1 MTAQHFD
8 RSAELSS
15 EGLIALGQRN
25 SCDREPIHLSGAIQP
40 HGFLLVVDPDRLD
53 VIAASANAATVFGLT
68 DAELLGAHLTD
79 VVGPQAF
86 GELMAAPHVGNPHE
100 GLPLRVALPGRA
112 EDDRGAAAAIQD
124 YDVVAHHRGDVL
136 FLEFETSSGVQLA
149 ADASFYQQQRSTM
162 KLLGAV
168 DDIDA
173 LCRLAAREV
182 RRLTGYDRVMIY
194 RFDADAHGHVIAEA
208 RREGAEPFLG
218 LHYPA
223 GDIPRQARALYLRN
237 WIRVITDVTYTPV
250 PILAVPER
258 VRADR
263 LDLSMSVLRS
273 VSPLHLQYLENM
285 GVRATTTIS
294 LIVENQLWGLIAC
307 HHDSPKH
314 LSHLERL
321 GCEAIGQLVSIRIR
335 AADSLREQRDG
346 SSLRQLAAK
355 VVTAMAAGEN
365 PVSGLHTA
373 AQPLLEMV
381 AGDGAVVEID
391 GHRAEVGV
399 VPSRATTDW
408 IVRGLSLL
416 AAGGPAPVV
425 TDALPALLAAGSIG
439 ETSQPCPADAQAL
452 DLADLPAGALY
463 LPLAGREVGFV
474 LWLRQEQL
482 RTVRWAGRP
491 EAKPDEADSG
501 GQSAPLTPRASFDEW
516 REQVRGRSTR
526 WRPAEIAAATELSA
540 SMPDVMLHR
549 SQSQL
554 IRFAFH
560 DALTGLPNRVLL
572 LERLGGVLGVDGET
586 DPGEATSGVTDSADR
601 PALLFIDLDGFKLVN
616 DSQGHGVGDEL
627 LALAAERLSGAVQ
640 PRDTVARMGGD
651 EFVVLI
657 PATDTAR
664 ASAVG
669 QRIVED
675 FRRPFLLD
683 GHLSRPITASVGVAL
698 VPIRAEAGEALRQAD
713 AALYHAKRAGRNQVA
728 IYDPA
733 SGTAASRLHLDAQE
747 LRAAIGDGQLTVHY
761 QPVVSLS
768 DADAPVLE
776 GFEALVRWRHPTRG
790 LVPPN
795 EFIDLAEQSGLIDQL
810 GDFVLSVA
818 LRQLQAW
825 PDPRLTMAVNVSVHQ
840 LMKPGFVE
848 DVRGHLLEYGI
859 EPARL
864 CLEITE
870 SQMME
875 KPELALAV
883 LADLSALDVQI
894 AIDDFGTGF
903 SSLAYVRNFPAT
915 ILKIDRSFVASLPV
929 EPKDLAVV
937 AAIVRLAHDLGM
949 RTVAEG
955 VETAEQLASLVRL
968 GSDFAQGYFLGR
980 PMPADEIAVPT
991 PDLTSF

>member
-15 EGLIALGQRN
+15 EGLIALGRRN
-25 SCDREPIHLSGAIQP
+25 SCDREPIHLSGAVQP

-68 DAELLGAHLTD
+68 DTELLGALLSD
-79 VVGPQAF
+79 VVGTHVSDA
-86 GELMAAPHVGNPHE
+86 LAAAPQVTNPHE
-100 GLPLRVALPGRA
+100 GLPLRVALPGLIATRA
-112 EDDRGAAAAIQD
+112 DAATAIRD
-124 YDVVAHHRGDVL
+124 YDVVAHRRGDML
-136 FLEFETSSGVQLA
+136 ILEFETSSGVQLT
-149 ADASFYQQQRSTM
+149 ADAAFYQQQRSTM
-162 KLLGAV
+162 RLLGAV
-168 DDIDA
+168 DDIDE
-173 LCRLAAREV
+173 LCRLTAHEV

-208 RREGAEPFLG
+208 RREGSEPFLG

-237 WIRVITDVTYTPV
+237 WIRVITDVRYTPV
-250 PILAVPER
+250 PILAVPDR
-258 VRADR
+258 VRVDR

-294 LIVENQLWGLIAC
+294 LIVENQLWGMIAC

-321 GCEAIGQLVSIRIR
+321 GCEAVGQLVSIRIR

-346 SSLRQLAAK
+346 SMLRQLAAK

-373 AQPLLEMV
+373 AQPLLQMV

-399 VPSRATTDW
+399 VPPRATTEW
-408 IVRGLSLL
+408 IVRGLALL

-425 TDALPALLAAGSIG
+425 TDALPALLAPGPIG
-439 ETSQPCPADAQAL
+439 ETSQLGSAEAEDADL
-452 DLADLPAGALY
+452 GGLPAGALY

-474 LWLRQEQL
+474 LWLRQEQV

-491 EAKPDEADSG
+491 EVEPDEADAG
-501 GQSAPLTPRASFDEW
+501 DQSAPLTPRASFDEW

-526 WRPAEIAAATELSA
+526 WRPAEIDAATELA
-540 SMPDVMLHR
+540 AAMPDVMLHR

-554 IRFAFH
+554 VRFALH

-572 LERLGGVLGVDGET
+572 HERLGDLLGVGEPI
-586 DPGEATSGVTDSADR
+586 DAPAATSTVINSYDR
-601 PALLFIDLDGFKLVN
+601 PAVLFIDLDGFKLVN

-627 LALAAERLSGAVQ
+627 LALAADRLSGAVQ
-640 PRDTVARMGGD
+640 PQDTVARMGGD

-664 ASAVG
+664 AAAVG

-675 FRRPFLLD
+675 FRQPFMLD
-683 GHLSRPITASVGVAL
+683 GHLSRPITASVGVAVIPL
-698 VPIRAEAGEALRQAD
+698 GAEAGEALRQAD

-733 SGTAASRLHLDAQE
+733 SGTAASRLHLDGQE
-747 LRAAIGDGQLTVHY
+747 LRAAIADGQLTVHY
-761 QPVVSLS
+761 QPVISLI
-768 DADAPVLE
+768 DPHAPALD

-790 LVPPN
+790 LVPPDQ
-795 EFIDLAEQSGLIDQL
+795 FIELAEQSGLIDQV
-810 GDFVLSVA
+810 GDFVLSTA

-825 PDPRLTMAVNVSVHQ
+825 PDPRLTMAVNVSVYQ

-848 DVRGHLLEYGI
+848 DVRDHLIEHGI

-883 LADLSALDVQI
+883 LADLRALNVLI

-903 SSLAYVRNFPAT
+903 SSLAYVRNFPAA
-915 ILKIDRSFVASLPV
+915 ILKIDRSFVAGLPTD
-929 EPKDLAVV
+929 PKDVAVV
-937 AAIVRLAHDLGM
+937 AATVRLAHDLGM

-955 VETAEQLASLVRL
+955 VETAEQLASLVEL
-968 GSDFAQGYFLGR
+968 GSDFAQGYLLGR
-980 PMPADEIAVPT
+980 PMPANEIQVPT
-991 PDLTSF
+991 